1 MSNNKYKT
9 VAILHN
15 AEEAIKYCSA
25 TLKLKVIL
33 TQGVPPTCVS
43 LVLGFRKHFCP
54 PKGFRK
60 EKKVEKHCL
69 RVTYVKNPKKLNNM
83 FDDLNDF
90 NDVYLDCSFTPTL
103 PMGLFLSREIFCFLA
118 IQHVCSLHRQ
128 TF

>member
-1 MSNNKYKT
+1 M
-9 VAILHN
+9 HN

-25 TLKLKVIL
+25 TLKLKVFL

-69 RVTYVKNPKKLNNM
+69 SYFDRTTFSLNKLKTVNINYHLSSYHRCPKFDRFQKYLM
-83 FDDLNDF
+83 FA
-90 NDVYLDCSFTPTL
+90 VIDCLIRT
-103 PMGLFLSREIFCFLA
+103 
-118 IQHVCSLHRQ
+118 V
-128 TF
+128 